1 MAAVVIP
8 AVLVAGAVAESLQ
21 MLTTLFQELV
31 QLAMDHNIAMINIIS
46 IRQMPTVYLDQDL
59 DQTVAVRKVAGPCAV
74 CSQAVAV

>member
-1 MAAVVIP
+1 
-8 AVLVAGAVAESLQ
+8 
-21 MLTTLFQELV
+21 MLTTIFQELV

-74 CSQAVAV
+74 CSQAAAV